1 MKILVSGF
9 DPFGGEKINPAI
21 ESVKL
26 LPDEIKGAKIIKLE
40 IPTVAR
46 KSLKKLE
53 EVIEIEKPDVVI
65 NVGQAGGRTDIT
77 VERVGIN
84 MDDFRIKD
92 NAGNQPIDE
101 KIAEDGP
108 DAYLVTIPIKA
119 MVQKMIENKIP
130 ASVSNTAGT
139 FVCNHVCYGMAHL
152 ASTKY
157 PNMRTGFI
165 HIPFLPEQVVDK
177 RNMPSMPLELIAKG
191 LEYAIEAI
199 VENKEDIK
207 VEGGATH

>member
-26 LPDEIKGAKIIKLE
+26 LPDEIKGAKIIKVE

-53 EVIEIEKPDVVI
+53 EVIEAEKPDVVI
-65 NVGQAGGRTDIT
+65 NIGQAGGRTDIS

-92 NAGNQPIDE
+92 NEGNQPIDE
-101 KIAEDGP
+101 KIAKDGP

-177 RNMPSMPLELIAKG
+177 RNMPSMPLEMIAKG

-199 VENKEDIK
+199 VENKVDIK

>member
-1 MKILVSGF
+1 MKILISGF

-26 LPDEIKGAKIIKLE
+26 LPDEIKGAKIIKVE

-53 EVIEIEKPDVVI
+53 EVIEIEKPDVVLS
-65 NVGQAGGRTDIT
+65 VGQAGGRTDIS

-92 NAGNQPIDE
+92 NEGNQPIDE
-101 KIAEDGP
+101 KIAKDGP

-157 PNMRTGFI
+157 PNMRTGFV

>member
-9 DPFGGEKINPAI
+9 DPFSGEKINPAI

-26 LPDEIKGAKIIKLE
+26 LPDEIKGAKIIKVE

-53 EVIEIEKPDVVI
+53 EVIEIEKPDVVLS
-65 NVGQAGGRTDIT
+65 VGQAGGRTDIS

-92 NAGNQPIDE
+92 NEGNQPIDE
-101 KIAEDGP
+101 KIAKDGP

-157 PNMRTGFI
+157 PNMRTGFV

-207 VEGGATH
+207 IEGGATH

>member
-26 LPDEIKGAKIIKLE
+26 LPDEIKGAKIIKVE

-53 EVIEIEKPDVVI
+53 EVIEIEKPDVVLSI
-65 NVGQAGGRTDIT
+65 GQAGGRTDIS

-92 NAGNQPIDE
+92 NEGNQPIDE
-101 KIAEDGP
+101 KIAKDGP

-157 PNMRTGFI
+157 PNMRTGFV

-199 VENKEDIK
+199 VENKVDIK

>member
-26 LPDEIKGAKIIKLE
+26 LPDEIKGAKIIKVE

-53 EVIEIEKPDVVI
+53 EVIEIEKPDVVLS
-65 NVGQAGGRTDIT
+65 VGQAGGRTDIS

-92 NAGNQPIDE
+92 NEGNQPIDE
-101 KIAEDGP
+101 KIAKDGP

-157 PNMRTGFI
+157 PNMRTGFV

>member
-26 LPDEIKGAKIIKLE
+26 LPDEIKGAKIIKVE

-53 EVIEIEKPDVVI
+53 EVIEIEKPDVVL

-92 NAGNQPIDE
+92 NEGNQPIDE
-101 KIAEDGP
+101 KIAVDGP

-119 MVQKMIENKIP
+119 MVQKMIKNKIP

-199 VENKEDIK
+199 IENKEDIK

>member
-26 LPDEIKGAKIIKLE
+26 LPDEIKGAKIIKVE

-53 EVIEIEKPDVVI
+53 EVVEAEKPDVVI
-65 NVGQAGGRTDIT
+65 NIGQAGGRTDIS

-92 NAGNQPIDE
+92 NEGNQPIDE
-101 KIAEDGP
+101 KIAKDGP

-139 FVCNHVCYGMAHL
+139 FVCNHICYGMAHL

-177 RNMPSMPLELIAKG
+177 RNMPSMPLEMIAKG

-199 VENKEDIK
+199 IENKEDIK
-207 VEGGATH
+207 VEGGTTH

>member
-26 LPDEIKGAKIIKLE
+26 LPDEIKGAKIIKVE

-53 EVIEIEKPDVVI
+53 EVIEIEKPDVVLS
-65 NVGQAGGRTDIT
+65 VGQAGGRTDIS

-92 NAGNQPIDE
+92 NEGNQPIDE
-101 KIAEDGP
+101 KIAKDGP

-130 ASVSNTAGT
+130 TSVSNTAGT

-157 PNMRTGFI
+157 PNMRTGFV

>member
-26 LPDEIKGAKIIKLE
+26 LPDEIKGAKIIKVE

-53 EVIEIEKPDVVI
+53 EVIEIEKPDVVLS
-65 NVGQAGGRTDIT
+65 VGQAGGRTDIS

-92 NAGNQPIDE
+92 NEGNQPIDE
-101 KIAEDGP
+101 KIAKDGP

-157 PNMRTGFI
+157 PNMRTGFV

-199 VENKEDIK
+199 IENKKDIK
-207 VEGGATH
+207 AEGGATH

>member
-1 MKILVSGF
+1 MTYGMILS
-9 DPFGGEKINPAI
+9 EA
-21 ESVKL
+21 
-26 LPDEIKGAKIIKLE
+26 
-40 IPTVAR
+40 TVCAVVFFVERGIFMAR
-46 KSLKKLE
+46 KSRKYQHAEIVKTSITKAVGYVRLSVANQE
-53 EVIEIEKPDVVI
+53 ESSSIQNQKFIIERWGD
-65 NVGQAGGRTDIT
+65 QH
-77 VERVGIN
+77 
-84 MDDFRIKD
+84 
-92 NAGNQPIDE
+92 Q
-101 KIAEDGP
+101 
-108 DAYLVTIPIKA
+108 IPISHYYIDNGFSGKQFDRPA
-119 MVQKMIENKIP
+119 FQKMIENKIP

-157 PNMRTGFI
+157 PNMRTGFV

-177 RNMPSMPLELIAKG
+177 RNMPSMPLEMIAKG